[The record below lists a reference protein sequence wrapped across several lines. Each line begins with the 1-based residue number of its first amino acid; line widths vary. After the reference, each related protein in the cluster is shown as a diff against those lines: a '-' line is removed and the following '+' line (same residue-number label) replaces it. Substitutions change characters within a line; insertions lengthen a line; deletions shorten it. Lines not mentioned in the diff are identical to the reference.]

1 MAAMRLNA
9 KQGFL
14 DFSKRRVNIYEIL
27 NVYCKYQWQVI
38 KTGLKGEILFSLGLN
53 QEQVHFLIA

>member
-14 DFSKRRVNIYEIL
+14 DFSKRRVNNYEIL

-38 KTGLKGEILFSLGLN
+38 KTGLNGEILFSLG
-53 QEQVHFLIA
+53 

>member
-14 DFSKRRVNIYEIL
+14 DFSKRRVNNYEIL
-27 NVYCKYQWQVI
+27 TVFTVNI
-38 KTGLKGEILFSLGLN
+38 NGN
-53 QEQVHFLIA
+53 

>member
-14 DFSKRRVNIYEIL
+14 DFNKRRVNKYEMFTMFTVNI
-27 NVYCKYQWQVI
+27 NGK
-38 KTGLKGEILFSLGLN
+38 
-53 QEQVHFLIA
+53 